1 MVKSLADELTDI
13 LDWVENPGLAD
24 HAREEANVA
33 LVCFCRGL
41 VCGLRNGQQVTGD
54 TPISVDEALAEAI
67 KPDWDKAEA
76 KRREDEARCRAER
89 RQKDVAERRRCQE
102 NAKRNEPKWDP
113 EAPADSMA
121 KVDVGFRGGLRPA
134 EEDMRIRPSIGEAL
148 KDPGCIPDCH

>member
-1 MVKSLADELTDI
+1 MVKNLADELTDI
-13 LDWVENPGLAD
+13 LNWIENPGLGD
-24 HAREEANVA
+24 HAREEANMA

-54 TPISVDEALAEAI
+54 APISVDEALLNAF

-76 KRREDEARCRAER
+76 KAREER
-89 RQKDVAERRRCQE
+89 RQKDIADRRRRQE
-102 NAKRNEPKWDP
+102 NAQCNEPKWDP

-121 KVDVGFRGGLRPA
+121 KVDVGFRGSHRPA

-148 KDPGCIPDCH
+148 KDPGFVPDCH

>member
-1 MVKSLADELTDI
+1 MVKSLADELTNI
-13 LDWVENPGLAD
+13 LNWIENPGLGER
-24 HAREEANVA
+24 AREEANMG

-54 TPISVDEALAEAI
+54 TPISVNEALAEAF

-76 KRREDEARCRAER
+76 KAREER
-89 RQKDVAERRRCQE
+89 RQKDIADRRRRQE
-102 NAKRNEPKWDP
+102 NAQRNEPKWDP

-121 KVDVGFRGGLRPA
+121 KVDVGFRGGHRPA
-134 EEDMRIRPSIGEAL
+134 EEEDMRIRPSIGEAL

>member
-13 LDWVENPGLAD
+13 LNWIENPGLGD
-24 HAREEANVA
+24 HAREEANA
-33 LVCFCRGL
+33 GLVIFCRGL

-54 TPISVDEALAEAI
+54 TPISVDEALAEAF

-76 KRREDEARCRAER
+76 EAREER
-89 RQKDVAERRRCQE
+89 RQKDIADRRRRQE
-102 NAKRNEPKWDP
+102 NAQRNEPKWDP

-121 KVDVGFRGGLRPA
+121 KVYVGFLGGLRPA
-134 EEDMRIRPSIGEAL
+134 EKDMRIRPSIGEAL